1 MKNCPSDIN
10 RIHGLWIALVCFNG
24 HFCYRGEYQRW
35 YYNSNDGLCYAM
47 NYTGCKGNAN
57 RFMSQ
62 EECKNACLHESKL
75 VRSRIVCS
83 KPKIEGLP
91 CAAETM
97 LDSEQ
102 AASPVTQPPQAKWY
116 FDKQAKTCMPFFF
129 LGCGG
134 NNGNYNLFH
143 SWDECEE
150 VCPIAFPP
158 EIEVAAK
165 VISKGLSWPLVRCC
179 QMD

>member
-1 MKNCPSDIN
+1 MHISI
-10 RIHGLWIALVCFNG
+10 
-24 HFCYRGEYQRW
+24 CYRGEYQRW
-35 YYNSNDGLCYAM
+35 YYDSNDGLCYSM

-83 KPKIEGLP
+83 KPKMRGLP
-91 CAAETM
+91 CASETM
-97 LDSEQ
+97 SDGE
-102 AASPVTQPPQAKWY
+102 VMQPPQAKWY
-116 FDKQAKTCMPFFF
+116 FDKRAKTCLPFYY

-134 NNGNYNLFH
+134 NDNLFD

-150 VCPIAFPP
+150 ACPNAFPP

-165 VISKGLSWPLVRCC
+165 VISKGLSWPLVTCF
-179 QMD
+179 QMDWKWLSNQTKDKVNIQIQ

>member
-1 MKNCPSDIN
+1 
-10 RIHGLWIALVCFNG
+10 
-24 HFCYRGEYQRW
+24 
-35 YYNSNDGLCYAM
+35 M
-47 NYTGCKGNAN
+47 NYTGCQGNAN

-83 KPKIEGLP
+83 KPKLMGAR
-91 CAAETM
+91 CAE
-97 LDSEQ
+97 DSNMM
-102 AASPVTQPPQAKWY
+102 PQAKWY
-116 FDKQAKTCMPFFF
+116 FDGITKKCLPFYY

-134 NNGNYNLFH
+134 NDNLFD

-150 VCPIAFPP
+150 ACPNAFPP

-165 VISKGLSWPLVRCC
+165 VIKGLS
-179 QMD
+179 